1 MSEIKCHVCGFIG
14 SSADCLGWEHTC
26 TDIMKDKNKA
36 LERQLAEA
44 RELTNKFI
52 KRTEGIIQALVE
64 DGSEEGH
71 SEFFYRMNSKEQVL
85 HEGFL
90 RKLNKLKEQG

>member
-1 MSEIKCHVCGFIG
+1 MSEKQNAEEDYITTPISVLSYI
-14 SSADCLGWEHTC
+14 
-26 TDIMKDKNKA
+26 TD
-36 LERQLAEA
+36 LERQLEEA
-44 RELTNKFI
+44 GEITNKFI